1 MGGTLRFASRPGRG
15 SRFIF
20 ELQATEAPP
29 SPATKA
35 QPTTAR
41 PTKEPPPDVAP
52 RPAPQTLQRPP
63 AEALRTL
70 TRHADE
76 GGWSDIEAWLDAMA
90 DQHPR
95 CGVFL
100 DAVREALNELDF
112 ERIRALARR

>member
-1 MGGTLRFASRPGRG
+1 
-15 SRFIF
+15 
-20 ELQATEAPP
+20 
-29 SPATKA
+29 
-35 QPTTAR
+35 
-41 PTKEPPPDVAP
+41 
-52 RPAPQTLQRPP
+52 
-63 AEALRTL
+63 L